1 MGGVLLGFGII
12 GFVILVGYIAA
23 RLRIGGPEAG
33 FVLNR
38 IAFFITGPALLFT
51 VLARADI
58 GDVFSVP
65 LLVALISAVSMAA
78 IYLVV
83 NLVFWRDPLGLS
95 TIGSMASGYVN
106 ANNIGLPVAVYVLG
120 DAHYVAPL
128 IVIQLVIFA
137 PIGLALLDI
146 ESRGSASFRG
156 IISQPIRNPLI
167 IASLT
172 GLVVALLGIE
182 LTAPVLAPFELLG
195 GAAVPLILMAFGMSL
210 FGQKPFA
217 ADEGRSRIVVASAL
231 KAVVMPVTAWL
242 VAHLGFGLTG
252 AELFAVVTLSA
263 LPTAQNI
270 FNYASRYDTGVV
282 LARDTVLA
290 TTVLSVPVIVVIA
303 ALLA

>member
-12 GFVILVGYIAA
+12 GFVILVGYVAA
-23 RLRIGGPEAG
+23 RLRIGGPDAG

-38 IAFFITGPALLFT
+38 IAFFVTGPALLFT

-58 GDVFSVP
+58 DDVFSIP
-65 LLVALISAVSMAA
+65 LLVALISAISMAA

-83 NLVFWRDPLGLS
+83 DLLFWRDPLGRS
-95 TIGSMASGYVN
+95 TIGAMASGYVN

-137 PIGLALLDI
+137 PVGLALLDI
-146 ESRGSASFRG
+146 GSRGSASVRG
-156 IISQPIRNPLI
+156 ILSQPIRNPLI
-167 IASLT
+167 IASLA
-172 GLVVALLGIE
+172 GLVAALLGID
-182 LTAPVLAPFELLG
+182 LPAPVLAPFELLG

-210 FGQKPFA
+210 VGQKPFA
-217 ADEGRSRIVVASAL
+217 AGEGRSRIVVASVL
-231 KAVVMPVTAWL
+231 KAVVMPVVAWF
-242 VAHLGFGLTG
+242 VAHLGFGLDG
-252 AELFAVVTLSA
+252 AELLAVVTLAA

-282 LARDTVLA
+282 IARDTVLA
-290 TTVLSVPVIVVIA
+290 TTVASVPVIVVIA

>member
-51 VLARADI
+51 VLAQADI

-78 IYLVV
+78 IYLVI
-83 NLVFWRDPLGLS
+83 NLVFWRDPLGRS

-137 PIGLALLDI
+137 PIGLAILDI
-146 ESRGSASFRG
+146 SARGSVSFG
-156 IISQPIRNPLI
+156 AILSQPIRNPLI

-172 GLVVALLGIE
+172 GLVIAVLGIE
-182 LTAPVLAPFELLG
+182 LPDAVLAPFELLG

-210 FGQKPFA
+210 SGQKPFA
-217 ADEGRSRIVVASAL
+217 ANDGRSRIVVASTL
-231 KAVVMPVTAWL
+231 KTVAMPAVAWL
-242 VAHLGFGLTG
+242 IASLGFGLSG
-252 AELFAVVTLSA
+252 PELFAVVTLAA

-290 TTVLSVPVIVVIA
+290 TTLASVPVIVVIA

>member
-12 GFVILVGYIAA
+12 AFVILVGYIAA
-23 RLRIGGPEAG
+23 RLRIGGPDAG

-51 VLARADI
+51 VLAQADV

-83 NLVFWRDPLGLS
+83 NAVFWRDPLGRS
-95 TIGSMASGYVN
+95 VIGSMASGYVN

-146 ESRGSASFRG
+146 SSRGSASVRG
-156 IISQPIRNPLI
+156 ILSQPVRNPLI

-172 GLVVALLGIE
+172 GLLIAVLGIE
-182 LTAPVLAPFELLG
+182 LPAPVLAPFELLG
-195 GAAVPLILMAFGMSL
+195 GAAVPLILMSFGMSL
-210 FGQKPFA
+210 YGQKPFA
-217 ADEGRSRIVVASAL
+217 ADEGRSRIVVASVL
-231 KAVVMPVTAWL
+231 KTVAMPLLAWAVASF
-242 VAHLGFGLTG
+242 GFGLTG

-270 FNYASRYDTGVV
+270 FNYASRYETGVV

-290 TTVLSVPVIVVIA
+290 TTLASVPVIVVIA

>member
-12 GFVILVGYIAA
+12 GFVILVGYVAA
-23 RLRIGGPEAG
+23 RLRIGGPDAG

-38 IAFFITGPALLFT
+38 IAFFVTGPALLFT

-58 GDVFSVP
+58 GDVFSIP

-78 IYLVV
+78 IYLAVD
-83 NLVFWRDPLGLS
+83 LVFWRDPLGRS
-95 TIGSMASGYVN
+95 TIGAMASGYVN

-146 ESRGSASFRG
+146 ESRGSASVRG
-156 IISQPIRNPLI
+156 ILSQPIRNPLI
-167 IASLT
+167 IASLA
-172 GLVVALLGIE
+172 GLVIALTGIDLPE
-182 LTAPVLAPFELLG
+182 PVLAPFELLG

-217 ADEGRSRIVVASAL
+217 ATEGRSRIVVASVL
-231 KAVVMPVTAWL
+231 KTVVMPAVAWA
-242 VAHLGFGLTG
+242 VAHLGFGLDG
-252 AELFAVVTLSA
+252 AQLFAVVTLAA

-270 FNYASRYDTGVV
+270 FNYASRYDRGVV

-290 TTVLSVPVIVVIA
+290 TTLASVPVIVVIA
-303 ALLA
+303 ALLT

>member
-12 GFVILVGYIAA
+12 GFVIAVGYVAA
-23 RLRIGGPEAG
+23 RLGIGGPEAG

-38 IAFFITGPALLFT
+38 IAFFVTGPALLFT
-51 VLARADI
+51 VLARADVA
-58 GDVFSVP
+58 DVFSVP
-65 LLVALISAVSMAA
+65 LLVALIAAVSMAA
-78 IYLVV
+78 IYLAV
-83 NLVFWRDPLGLS
+83 NLVFWRDPLGRA

-146 ESRGSASFRG
+146 EARGSASLGG
-156 IISQPIRNPLI
+156 ILSQPVRNPLI

-172 GLVVALLGIE
+172 GLVIALLGIE
-182 LTAPVLAPFELLG
+182 LPAPVLAPFELLG

-210 FGQKPFA
+210 YGQRPFA
-217 ADEGRSRIVVASAL
+217 ASEGRSRIVVASVL
-231 KAVVMPVTAWL
+231 KAVVMPVAAWL

-270 FNYASRYDTGVV
+270 FNYASRYNRGVV

-290 TTVLSVPVIVVIA
+290 TTLASVPVIVVIA

>member
-12 GFVILVGYIAA
+12 GFVIAVGFVSA
-23 RLRIGGPEAG
+23 RIGIGGPDAG

-38 IAFFITGPALLFT
+38 IAFFVTGPALLFT
-51 VLARADI
+51 VLAGADVA
-58 GDVFSVP
+58 DVFSVP
-65 LLVALISAVSMAA
+65 LLVALICAVSMAVLY
-78 IYLVV
+78 IVV
-83 NLVFWRDPLGLS
+83 NLLFWRDPLGEA

-146 ESRGSASFRG
+146 ESRGSASVRG
-156 IISQPIRNPLI
+156 ILSQPVRNPLI
-167 IASLT
+167 IASLA
-172 GLVVALLGIE
+172 GLVVAVTGVDLP
-182 LTAPVLAPFELLG
+182 APVLAPFELLG

-210 FGQKPFA
+210 AGQRPFA
-217 ADEGRSRIVVASAL
+217 VAEGRSRIVVASVL
-231 KAVVMPVTAWL
+231 KTVVMPALAWV
-242 VAHLGFGLTG
+242 VAHVGFGLSG
-252 AELFAVVTLSA
+252 PNLFAVVTLAA

-270 FNYASRYDTGVV
+270 FNYASRYERATV

-290 TTVLSVPVIVVIA
+290 TTVASVPVIVVIA

>member
-51 VLARADI
+51 VLAQADI

-78 IYLVV
+78 IYLVI
-83 NLVFWRDPLGLS
+83 NLVFWRDPLGRS

-137 PIGLALLDI
+137 PIGLAILDI
-146 ESRGSASFRG
+146 SARGSVSFG
-156 IISQPIRNPLI
+156 AILSQPIRNPLI

-172 GLVVALLGIE
+172 GLVIAVLGIE
-182 LTAPVLAPFELLG
+182 LPDAVLAPFELLG

-210 FGQKPFA
+210 YGQKPFA
-217 ADEGRSRIVVASAL
+217 ANDGRSRIVVASTL
-231 KAVVMPVTAWL
+231 KTVAMPAVAWL
-242 VAHLGFGLTG
+242 IASLGFGLSG
-252 AELFAVVTLSA
+252 PELFAVVTLAA

-290 TTVLSVPVIVVIA
+290 TTLASVPVIVVIA

>member
-12 GFVILVGYIAA
+12 GFVIAVGYVAA
-23 RLRIGGPEAG
+23 RLGIGGPEAG

-38 IAFFITGPALLFT
+38 IAFFVTGPALLFT
-51 VLARADI
+51 VLARADVA
-58 GDVFSVP
+58 DVFSVP
-65 LLVALISAVSMAA
+65 LLVALIAAVSMAS
-78 IYLVV
+78 IYLAI
-83 NLVFWRDPLGLS
+83 NLVFWRDSLGRAA
-95 TIGSMASGYVN
+95 IGSMASGYVN

-146 ESRGSASFRG
+146 EARGSASLGG
-156 IISQPIRNPLI
+156 ILSQPVRNPLI

-172 GLVVALLGIE
+172 GLVIALLGIE
-182 LTAPVLAPFELLG
+182 VPAPVMAPFELLG

-210 FGQKPFA
+210 YGQRPFA
-217 ADEGRSRIVVASAL
+217 ASDARSRIVVASVL
-231 KAVVMPVTAWL
+231 KAVVMPVVAWL

-263 LPTAQNI
+263 LPTAQNV
-270 FNYASRYDTGVV
+270 FNYASRYNRGVV

-290 TTVLSVPVIVVIA
+290 TTLASVPVIVVIA